1 MQEKIKRIFITR
13 SYRDEH
19 HLLVF
24 QSEDNRRDVF
34 DFGIGTLGIYW
45 TLLGNKFPFE
55 IHLEGMKLNI
65 FLSNRNFRQ
74 LSINEWISTFGDT
87 VFYLAFINYVSSY
100 AFAPLAILMI
110 TTSETLPQIMQ
121 IFTGVVADFQKNRI
135 GKYSVLMF
143 VKFVLYATVALIL
156 VGTKFSLVSVF
167 LICLINFVSD
177 TIGYFSSAMITPIY
191 VKIINNDMTSAL
203 GFKQATANLVRVF
216 GNLSGGALIGF
227 INIGMFAG
235 MNALTFLFAFFG
247 ILLIRTNLVRFE
259 EQIEVTQALDSKN
272 FWKHLLDSL
281 KILGSLGNIIKLIGI
296 LSINQA
302 VINVTI
308 PVTTLLLIKYPFAGL
323 ETGQSIAI
331 LTTVEL
337 IGIVCG
343 NFLSGNVMKKM
354 STKTSVY
361 LSQVMEFVI
370 LVGFLNNNFLV
381 VLLAAFGNTFSIGI
395 LSPRLQQS
403 VFRLVPEQ
411 SMGAVQSGIS
421 MLSIVLPGIL
431 SIVLVG
437 IASSLGVVYVAVSLG
452 VLLFLGMFLV
462 YSIKNIAE

>member
-1 MQEKIKRIFITR
+1 
-13 SYRDEH
+13 
-19 HLLVF
+19 
-24 QSEDNRRDVF
+24 
-34 DFGIGTLGIYW
+34 
-45 TLLGNKFPFE
+45 
-55 IHLEGMKLNI
+55 MKLNI

-110 TTSETLPQIMQ
+110 TTSETLPQIIQ

-259 EQIEVTQALDSKN
+259 EQIEITQALDSKN

>member
-1 MQEKIKRIFITR
+1 
-13 SYRDEH
+13 
-19 HLLVF
+19 
-24 QSEDNRRDVF
+24 
-34 DFGIGTLGIYW
+34 
-45 TLLGNKFPFE
+45 
-55 IHLEGMKLNI
+55 MKLNI

-135 GKYSVLMF
+135 GKYSILMF

>member
-1 MQEKIKRIFITR
+1 M
-13 SYRDEH
+13 
-19 HLLVF
+19 
-24 QSEDNRRDVF
+24 
-34 DFGIGTLGIYW
+34 
-45 TLLGNKFPFE
+45 
-55 IHLEGMKLNI
+55 NI

-259 EQIEVTQALDSKN
+259 EQIEITQALDSKN

-281 KILGSLGNIIKLIGI
+281 KILGSLGNIIRLIGI

-308 PVTTLLLIKYPFAGL
+308 PVTTLLLIKYPFADL

-437 IASSLGVVYVAVSLG
+437 IASSLGIVYVAVSLG

>member
-1 MQEKIKRIFITR
+1 
-13 SYRDEH
+13 
-19 HLLVF
+19 
-24 QSEDNRRDVF
+24 
-34 DFGIGTLGIYW
+34 
-45 TLLGNKFPFE
+45 
-55 IHLEGMKLNI
+55 MKLNI

-110 TTSETLPQIMQ
+110 TTSETLPQIIQ

-259 EQIEVTQALDSKN
+259 EQIEITQALDSKN

-281 KILGSLGNIIKLIGI
+281 KILGSLGNIIRLIGI

-323 ETGQSIAI
+323 EIGQSIAI

>member
-1 MQEKIKRIFITR
+1 
-13 SYRDEH
+13 
-19 HLLVF
+19 
-24 QSEDNRRDVF
+24 
-34 DFGIGTLGIYW
+34 
-45 TLLGNKFPFE
+45 
-55 IHLEGMKLNI
+55 MKLNI

-177 TIGYFSSAMITPIY
+177 TIGYFSGAMITPIY

-281 KILGSLGNIIKLIGI
+281 KILGSLGNIIRLIGI

-437 IASSLGVVYVAVSLG
+437 IASSLGIVYVAVSLG

>member
-1 MQEKIKRIFITR
+1 
-13 SYRDEH
+13 
-19 HLLVF
+19 
-24 QSEDNRRDVF
+24 
-34 DFGIGTLGIYW
+34 
-45 TLLGNKFPFE
+45 
-55 IHLEGMKLNI
+55 MKLNI

-110 TTSETLPQIMQ
+110 TTSETLPQIIQ

-259 EQIEVTQALDSKN
+259 EQIEITQALDSKN

-323 ETGQSIAI
+323 EIGQSIAI

-354 STKTSVY
+354 LTKTSVY

>member
-1 MQEKIKRIFITR
+1 M
-13 SYRDEH
+13 
-19 HLLVF
+19 
-24 QSEDNRRDVF
+24 
-34 DFGIGTLGIYW
+34 
-45 TLLGNKFPFE
+45 
-55 IHLEGMKLNI
+55 NI

-110 TTSETLPQIMQ
+110 TTSETLPQIIQ

-143 VKFVLYATVALIL
+143 VKFVLYVTVALIL

-259 EQIEVTQALDSKN
+259 EQIEITQALDSKN

-281 KILGSLGNIIKLIGI
+281 KILGSLGNIIRLIGI

-337 IGIVCG
+337 LGIVCG

-452 VLLFLGMFLV
+452 VLLFLEMFLV

>member
-1 MQEKIKRIFITR
+1 
-13 SYRDEH
+13 
-19 HLLVF
+19 
-24 QSEDNRRDVF
+24 
-34 DFGIGTLGIYW
+34 
-45 TLLGNKFPFE
+45 
-55 IHLEGMKLNI
+55 MKLNI

-143 VKFVLYATVALIL
+143 VKFVLYATVALVL

-259 EQIEVTQALDSKN
+259 EQIEITQALDSKN

-281 KILGSLGNIIKLIGI
+281 KILGSLGNIIRLIGI

-462 YSIKNIAE
+462 YSIKNIAK

>member
-1 MQEKIKRIFITR
+1 
-13 SYRDEH
+13 
-19 HLLVF
+19 
-24 QSEDNRRDVF
+24 
-34 DFGIGTLGIYW
+34 
-45 TLLGNKFPFE
+45 
-55 IHLEGMKLNI
+55 MKLNI

-100 AFAPLAILMI
+100 AFAPIAILMI

-259 EQIEVTQALDSKN
+259 EQIEITQALDSKN

-403 VFRLVPEQ
+403 VFRLIPEQ

>member
-1 MQEKIKRIFITR
+1 
-13 SYRDEH
+13 
-19 HLLVF
+19 
-24 QSEDNRRDVF
+24 
-34 DFGIGTLGIYW
+34 
-45 TLLGNKFPFE
+45 
-55 IHLEGMKLNI
+55 MKLNI

-74 LSINEWISTFGDT
+74 LSINKWISTFGDT

-259 EQIEVTQALDSKN
+259 EQIEITQALDSKN

-281 KILGSLGNIIKLIGI
+281 KILGSLGNIIRLIGI

-437 IASSLGVVYVAVSLG
+437 IASSLGIVYVAVSLG

>member
-1 MQEKIKRIFITR
+1 
-13 SYRDEH
+13 
-19 HLLVF
+19 
-24 QSEDNRRDVF
+24 
-34 DFGIGTLGIYW
+34 
-45 TLLGNKFPFE
+45 
-55 IHLEGMKLNI
+55 MKLNI

-110 TTSETLPQIMQ
+110 TTSETLPQIIQ

-143 VKFVLYATVALIL
+143 VKFVLYVTVALIL

-259 EQIEVTQALDSKN
+259 EQIEITQALDSKN

-281 KILGSLGNIIKLIGI
+281 KILGSLGNIIRLIGI

-323 ETGQSIAI
+323 EIGQSIAI

-354 STKTSVY
+354 STKTSDY

>member
-1 MQEKIKRIFITR
+1 
-13 SYRDEH
+13 
-19 HLLVF
+19 
-24 QSEDNRRDVF
+24 
-34 DFGIGTLGIYW
+34 
-45 TLLGNKFPFE
+45 
-55 IHLEGMKLNI
+55 MKLNI

-100 AFAPLAILMI
+100 AFASLAILMI

-259 EQIEVTQALDSKN
+259 EQIEITQALDSKN

>member
-1 MQEKIKRIFITR
+1 
-13 SYRDEH
+13 
-19 HLLVF
+19 
-24 QSEDNRRDVF
+24 
-34 DFGIGTLGIYW
+34 
-45 TLLGNKFPFE
+45 
-55 IHLEGMKLNI
+55 MKLNI

-259 EQIEVTQALDSKN
+259 EQIEITQALDSKN

-281 KILGSLGNIIKLIGI
+281 KILGSLGNIIRLIGI

-323 ETGQSIAI
+323 EIGQSIAI

-437 IASSLGVVYVAVSLG
+437 IASSLGIVYVAVSLG

-462 YSIKNIAE
+462 YSIKNIAK

>member
-1 MQEKIKRIFITR
+1 M
-13 SYRDEH
+13 
-19 HLLVF
+19 
-24 QSEDNRRDVF
+24 
-34 DFGIGTLGIYW
+34 
-45 TLLGNKFPFE
+45 
-55 IHLEGMKLNI
+55 
-65 FLSNRNFRQ
+65 
-74 LSINEWISTFGDT
+74 
-87 VFYLAFINYVSSY
+87 
-100 AFAPLAILMI
+100 
-110 TTSETLPQIMQ
+110 
-121 IFTGVVADFQKNRI
+121 
-135 GKYSVLMF
+135 
-143 VKFVLYATVALIL
+143 
-156 VGTKFSLVSVF
+156 
-167 LICLINFVSD
+167 
-177 TIGYFSSAMITPIY
+177 
-191 VKIINNDMTSAL
+191 
-203 GFKQATANLVRVF
+203 
-216 GNLSGGALIGF
+216 
-227 INIGMFAG
+227 
-235 MNALTFLFAFFG
+235 
-247 ILLIRTNLVRFE
+247 
-259 EQIEVTQALDSKN
+259 
-272 FWKHLLDSL
+272 LDSL
-281 KILGSLGNIIKLIGI
+281 KILGSLGNIIRLIGI

-437 IASSLGVVYVAVSLG
+437 IASSLGIVYVAVSLG

>member
-1 MQEKIKRIFITR
+1 M
-13 SYRDEH
+13 
-19 HLLVF
+19 
-24 QSEDNRRDVF
+24 
-34 DFGIGTLGIYW
+34 
-45 TLLGNKFPFE
+45 
-55 IHLEGMKLNI
+55 NI

-110 TTSETLPQIMQ
+110 TTSETLPQITQ

-259 EQIEVTQALDSKN
+259 EQIEITQALDSKN

-281 KILGSLGNIIKLIGI
+281 KILGSLGNIIRLIGI

-437 IASSLGVVYVAVSLG
+437 IASSLGIVYVAVSLG

>member
-1 MQEKIKRIFITR
+1 
-13 SYRDEH
+13 
-19 HLLVF
+19 
-24 QSEDNRRDVF
+24 
-34 DFGIGTLGIYW
+34 
-45 TLLGNKFPFE
+45 
-55 IHLEGMKLNI
+55 MKLNI

-281 KILGSLGNIIKLIGI
+281 KILGSLGNIIRLIGI

-302 VINVTI
+302 VINVMI

-381 VLLAAFGNTFSIGI
+381 VLPAAFGNTFSIGI

>member
-1 MQEKIKRIFITR
+1 
-13 SYRDEH
+13 
-19 HLLVF
+19 
-24 QSEDNRRDVF
+24 
-34 DFGIGTLGIYW
+34 
-45 TLLGNKFPFE
+45 
-55 IHLEGMKLNI
+55 MKLNI

-259 EQIEVTQALDSKN
+259 EQLEITQALDSKN

-281 KILGSLGNIIKLIGI
+281 KILGSLGNIIRLIGI

-323 ETGQSIAI
+323 EIGQSIAI

>member
-1 MQEKIKRIFITR
+1 
-13 SYRDEH
+13 
-19 HLLVF
+19 
-24 QSEDNRRDVF
+24 
-34 DFGIGTLGIYW
+34 
-45 TLLGNKFPFE
+45 
-55 IHLEGMKLNI
+55 MKLNI

-259 EQIEVTQALDSKN
+259 EQIEITQALDSKN

-281 KILGSLGNIIKLIGI
+281 KILGSLGNIIRLIGI

-462 YSIKNIAE
+462 YSIKNIAK

>member
-1 MQEKIKRIFITR
+1 
-13 SYRDEH
+13 
-19 HLLVF
+19 
-24 QSEDNRRDVF
+24 
-34 DFGIGTLGIYW
+34 
-45 TLLGNKFPFE
+45 
-55 IHLEGMKLNI
+55 MKLNI

-259 EQIEVTQALDSKN
+259 EQLEITQALDSKN

-281 KILGSLGNIIKLIGI
+281 KILGSLGNIIRLIGI

>member
-1 MQEKIKRIFITR
+1 
-13 SYRDEH
+13 
-19 HLLVF
+19 
-24 QSEDNRRDVF
+24 
-34 DFGIGTLGIYW
+34 
-45 TLLGNKFPFE
+45 
-55 IHLEGMKLNI
+55 MKLNI

-259 EQIEVTQALDSKN
+259 EQLEITQALDSKN

-281 KILGSLGNIIKLIGI
+281 KILGSLGNIIRLIGI

-437 IASSLGVVYVAVSLG
+437 IASSLGIVYVAVSLG

>member
-1 MQEKIKRIFITR
+1 M
-13 SYRDEH
+13 
-19 HLLVF
+19 
-24 QSEDNRRDVF
+24 
-34 DFGIGTLGIYW
+34 
-45 TLLGNKFPFE
+45 
-55 IHLEGMKLNI
+55 NI

-110 TTSETLPQIMQ
+110 TTSETLPQIIQ

-259 EQIEVTQALDSKN
+259 EQIEITQALDSKN

-302 VINVTI
+302 VINVTT

-370 LVGFLNNNFLV
+370 LVGFLNNNFLI

>member
-1 MQEKIKRIFITR
+1 
-13 SYRDEH
+13 
-19 HLLVF
+19 
-24 QSEDNRRDVF
+24 
-34 DFGIGTLGIYW
+34 
-45 TLLGNKFPFE
+45 
-55 IHLEGMKLNI
+55 MKLNI

-135 GKYSVLMF
+135 GKHSVLMF

-259 EQIEVTQALDSKN
+259 EQIEITQALDSKN

-343 NFLSGNVMKKM
+343 NFLSGNVMKKI
-354 STKTSVY
+354 STKISVY

-437 IASSLGVVYVAVSLG
+437 IASSLGIVYVAVSLG
-452 VLLFLGMFLV
+452 VLLFLGVFLV

>member
-1 MQEKIKRIFITR
+1 M
-13 SYRDEH
+13 
-19 HLLVF
+19 
-24 QSEDNRRDVF
+24 
-34 DFGIGTLGIYW
+34 
-45 TLLGNKFPFE
+45 
-55 IHLEGMKLNI
+55 NI

-259 EQIEVTQALDSKN
+259 EQIEITQALDSKN

-281 KILGSLGNIIKLIGI
+281 KILGSLGNIIKLLGI

-337 IGIVCG
+337 LGIVCG

>member
-1 MQEKIKRIFITR
+1 M
-13 SYRDEH
+13 
-19 HLLVF
+19 
-24 QSEDNRRDVF
+24 
-34 DFGIGTLGIYW
+34 
-45 TLLGNKFPFE
+45 
-55 IHLEGMKLNI
+55 NI

-259 EQIEVTQALDSKN
+259 EQIEITQALDSKN

-343 NFLSGNVMKKM
+343 NFLSGNVMKKI
-354 STKTSVY
+354 STKISVY

-437 IASSLGVVYVAVSLG
+437 IASSLGIVYVAVSLG
-452 VLLFLGMFLV
+452 VLLFLGVFLV

>member
-1 MQEKIKRIFITR
+1 
-13 SYRDEH
+13 
-19 HLLVF
+19 
-24 QSEDNRRDVF
+24 
-34 DFGIGTLGIYW
+34 
-45 TLLGNKFPFE
+45 
-55 IHLEGMKLNI
+55 MKLNI

-259 EQIEVTQALDSKN
+259 EQIEITQALDSKN

-281 KILGSLGNIIKLIGI
+281 KILGSLGNIIRLIGI

-308 PVTTLLLIKYPFAGL
+308 PVTTLLLIKYPFADL

-437 IASSLGVVYVAVSLG
+437 IASSLGIVYVAVSLG

-462 YSIKNIAE
+462 YSIKNIAK

>member
-1 MQEKIKRIFITR
+1 
-13 SYRDEH
+13 
-19 HLLVF
+19 
-24 QSEDNRRDVF
+24 
-34 DFGIGTLGIYW
+34 
-45 TLLGNKFPFE
+45 
-55 IHLEGMKLNI
+55 MKLNI

-74 LSINEWISTFGDT
+74 LSINEWISTFADT

-259 EQIEVTQALDSKN
+259 EQIEITQALDSKN

-281 KILGSLGNIIKLIGI
+281 KILGSLGNIIRLIGI

>member
-1 MQEKIKRIFITR
+1 M
-13 SYRDEH
+13 
-19 HLLVF
+19 
-24 QSEDNRRDVF
+24 
-34 DFGIGTLGIYW
+34 
-45 TLLGNKFPFE
+45 
-55 IHLEGMKLNI
+55 NI

-437 IASSLGVVYVAVSLG
+437 IASSLGIVYVAVSLG

>member
-1 MQEKIKRIFITR
+1 M
-13 SYRDEH
+13 
-19 HLLVF
+19 
-24 QSEDNRRDVF
+24 
-34 DFGIGTLGIYW
+34 
-45 TLLGNKFPFE
+45 
-55 IHLEGMKLNI
+55 NI

-135 GKYSVLMF
+135 VKYSVLMF

>member
-1 MQEKIKRIFITR
+1 
-13 SYRDEH
+13 
-19 HLLVF
+19 
-24 QSEDNRRDVF
+24 
-34 DFGIGTLGIYW
+34 
-45 TLLGNKFPFE
+45 
-55 IHLEGMKLNI
+55 MKLNI

-100 AFAPLAILMI
+100 AFASLAILMI

-135 GKYSVLMF
+135 GKYSVLIF

-259 EQIEVTQALDSKN
+259 EQIEITQALDSKN

-281 KILGSLGNIIKLIGI
+281 KILGSLGNIIRLIGI

-337 IGIVCG
+337 LGIVCG

>member
-1 MQEKIKRIFITR
+1 
-13 SYRDEH
+13 
-19 HLLVF
+19 
-24 QSEDNRRDVF
+24 
-34 DFGIGTLGIYW
+34 
-45 TLLGNKFPFE
+45 
-55 IHLEGMKLNI
+55 MKLNI

-216 GNLSGGALIGF
+216 GNLIGGALIGF

-259 EQIEVTQALDSKN
+259 EQIEITQALDSKN

>member
-1 MQEKIKRIFITR
+1 
-13 SYRDEH
+13 
-19 HLLVF
+19 
-24 QSEDNRRDVF
+24 
-34 DFGIGTLGIYW
+34 
-45 TLLGNKFPFE
+45 
-55 IHLEGMKLNI
+55 MKLNI

-110 TTSETLPQIMQ
+110 TTSETLPQIIQ

-143 VKFVLYATVALIL
+143 VKFVLYVTVALIL

-259 EQIEVTQALDSKN
+259 EQIEITQALDSKN

-281 KILGSLGNIIKLIGI
+281 KILGSLGNIIRLIGI

-308 PVTTLLLIKYPFAGL
+308 PVTTLLLIKYPFADL

-437 IASSLGVVYVAVSLG
+437 IASSLGIVYVAVSLG

>member
-1 MQEKIKRIFITR
+1 
-13 SYRDEH
+13 
-19 HLLVF
+19 
-24 QSEDNRRDVF
+24 
-34 DFGIGTLGIYW
+34 
-45 TLLGNKFPFE
+45 
-55 IHLEGMKLNI
+55 MKLNI

-74 LSINEWISTFGDT
+74 LSINEWISTCGDT

-100 AFAPLAILMI
+100 AFASLAILMI

-259 EQIEVTQALDSKN
+259 EQIEITQALDSKN

>member
-1 MQEKIKRIFITR
+1 
-13 SYRDEH
+13 
-19 HLLVF
+19 
-24 QSEDNRRDVF
+24 
-34 DFGIGTLGIYW
+34 
-45 TLLGNKFPFE
+45 
-55 IHLEGMKLNI
+55 MKLNI

-259 EQIEVTQALDSKN
+259 EQIEITQALDSKN

-343 NFLSGNVMKKM
+343 NFLSGNVMKKI
-354 STKTSVY
+354 STKISVY

-437 IASSLGVVYVAVSLG
+437 IASSLGIVYVAVSLG
-452 VLLFLGMFLV
+452 VLLFLGVFLV

>member
-1 MQEKIKRIFITR
+1 
-13 SYRDEH
+13 
-19 HLLVF
+19 
-24 QSEDNRRDVF
+24 
-34 DFGIGTLGIYW
+34 
-45 TLLGNKFPFE
+45 
-55 IHLEGMKLNI
+55 MKLNI

-247 ILLIRTNLVRFE
+247 ILLIRINLVRFE
-259 EQIEVTQALDSKN
+259 EQIEITQALDSKN

-281 KILGSLGNIIKLIGI
+281 KILGSLGNIIRLIGI

-381 VLLAAFGNTFSIGI
+381 VLLAAFFNTFSIGI

>member
-1 MQEKIKRIFITR
+1 
-13 SYRDEH
+13 
-19 HLLVF
+19 
-24 QSEDNRRDVF
+24 
-34 DFGIGTLGIYW
+34 
-45 TLLGNKFPFE
+45 
-55 IHLEGMKLNI
+55 MKLNI

-100 AFAPLAILMI
+100 AFAPIAILMI

-259 EQIEVTQALDSKN
+259 EQIEITQALDSKN

-281 KILGSLGNIIKLIGI
+281 KILGSLGNIIRLIGI

-437 IASSLGVVYVAVSLG
+437 IASSLGIVYVAVSLG

>member
-1 MQEKIKRIFITR
+1 
-13 SYRDEH
+13 
-19 HLLVF
+19 
-24 QSEDNRRDVF
+24 
-34 DFGIGTLGIYW
+34 
-45 TLLGNKFPFE
+45 
-55 IHLEGMKLNI
+55 MKLNI

-110 TTSETLPQIMQ
+110 TTSETLPQIIQ

-143 VKFVLYATVALIL
+143 VKFVLYVTVALIL

-259 EQIEVTQALDSKN
+259 EQIEITQALDSKN

-337 IGIVCG
+337 LGIVCG

>member
-1 MQEKIKRIFITR
+1 
-13 SYRDEH
+13 
-19 HLLVF
+19 
-24 QSEDNRRDVF
+24 
-34 DFGIGTLGIYW
+34 
-45 TLLGNKFPFE
+45 
-55 IHLEGMKLNI
+55 MKLNI

-87 VFYLAFINYVSSY
+87 VFYLVFINYVSSY

-259 EQIEVTQALDSKN
+259 EQIEITQALDSKN

>member
-1 MQEKIKRIFITR
+1 
-13 SYRDEH
+13 
-19 HLLVF
+19 
-24 QSEDNRRDVF
+24 
-34 DFGIGTLGIYW
+34 
-45 TLLGNKFPFE
+45 
-55 IHLEGMKLNI
+55 MKLNI

-110 TTSETLPQIMQ
+110 TTSETLPQIIQ

-167 LICLINFVSD
+167 LICLINYVSD

-259 EQIEVTQALDSKN
+259 EQIEITQALDSKN

-437 IASSLGVVYVAVSLG
+437 IASSLGIVYVAVSLG
-452 VLLFLGMFLV
+452 VLLFLGVFLV